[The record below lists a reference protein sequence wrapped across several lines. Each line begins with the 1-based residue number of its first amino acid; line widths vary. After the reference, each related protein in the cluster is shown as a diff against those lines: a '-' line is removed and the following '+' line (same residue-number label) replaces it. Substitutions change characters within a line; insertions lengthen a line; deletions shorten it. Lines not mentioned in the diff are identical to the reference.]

1 MIIIKEIPI
10 RDDRTLAYQIE
21 EDILTVTMGLLT
33 EEFDFTNLPE
43 GELEEIEIETLPL
56 HPIINA
62 NKQGDIINI
71 SMLIPYGVDE
81 KHLFEYEEDLYVE
94 NTVEE

>member
-43 GELEEIEIETLPL
+43 GVLEEIEIETLPL
-56 HPIINA
+56 HPIISA